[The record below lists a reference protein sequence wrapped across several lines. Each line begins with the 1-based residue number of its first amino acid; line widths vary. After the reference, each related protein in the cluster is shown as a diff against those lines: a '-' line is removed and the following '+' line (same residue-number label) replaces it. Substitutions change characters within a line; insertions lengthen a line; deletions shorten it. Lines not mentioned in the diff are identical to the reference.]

1 MVNDEL
7 FMELS
12 AYADGELGPERARVL
27 EEKLR
32 ADPELRRELNQFQK
46 MDLST
51 AAIPVPNVDAK
62 LNAMA
67 KSLRP
72 QDSAPA
78 VNEKLNAAA
87 RHAPVVSAQRFDA
100 VWKKIA
106 EQTVAPVAADRDAMA
121 RSAVADD
128 EFDAA
133 KTAAVPQSAEFEREA
148 KLWRKLDEATAAL
161 PVPQMSDLEGREA
174 WHNVVEQTAAL
185 SAADR
190 RAIEKIERATAE
202 LNVPV
207 PSDEKFAERWSR
219 IAEQLA
225 QTPVAVREELVVSGT
240 PVVSEERWNAMWTR
254 IASRIEK
261 QERQASIS
269 TASAAKI
276 PPRTSNLCLPA
287 VGEMSAAE
295 AAPEK
300 KTIQV
305 DFKAPQ
311 KRGWGWMAK
320 ISVAAVVLLTASLF
334 LPTGPVVPH
343 PPKVP
348 VATVASAAIEI
359 PEALDERYD
368 VQVQY
373 LPGQKEPV
381 VCFFLKDGETKE
393 NEDKVKDWKWL
404 PD

>member
-12 AYADGELGPERARVL
+12 AYADGELGPERARAL

-32 ADPELRRELNQFQK
+32 ANPELRRELNQFQK

-72 QDSAPA
+72 QDATLA
-78 VNEKLNAAA
+78 ANEKLNAAA
-87 RHAPVVSAQRFDA
+87 RHAPVVSAQRFDS

-106 EQTVAPVAADRDAMA
+106 AQTVAPVSADREAML
-121 RSAVADD
+121 RSALADG

-133 KTAAVPQSAEFEREA
+133 QTSSVPQSVEFEREA
-148 KLWRKLDEATAAL
+148 KLWRKLDAATAAL
-161 PVPQMSDLEGREA
+161 PVPQMSDLEEREV
-174 WHNVVEQTAAL
+174 WHNVTEQATVL
-185 SAADR
+185 SATER

-202 LNVPV
+202 LIVPT
-207 PSDEKFAERWSR
+207 PSAEKFAERWSR

-225 QTPVAVREELVVSGT
+225 QTPATLREELAVSGT
-240 PVVSEERWNAMWTR
+240 PVVSEERWNAMWQR
-254 IASRIEK
+254 IANRMSQ
-261 QERQASIS
+261 QERHASIS
-269 TASAAKI
+269 TANLAKI

-287 VGEMSAAE
+287 VGEMPAE
-295 AAPEK
+295 AAPAK
-300 KTIQV
+300 KPIQV
-305 DFKAPQ
+305 EFKAPQ
-311 KRGWGWMAK
+311 KRTWGWVAK

-334 LPTGPVVPH
+334 LPKGPVH
-343 PPKVP
+343 PPLLP
-348 VATVASAAIEI
+348 IPIATVASAVEI

-381 VCFFLKDGETKE
+381 VCFFLKGDDSQE
-393 NEDKVKDWKWL
+393 NQDKVKDWKWL